1 MILQNSLYRLI
12 VSFSKEYSCFQPY
25 LLLKDLATGATA
37 TDVALAMCGPDEDS
51 HTASLPGN

>member
-1 MILQNSLYRLI
+1 MEYLWVQN
-12 VSFSKEYSCFQPY
+12 Y

-37 TDVALAMCGPDEDS
+37 TDVAFAMCGPDEDN